1 MDFKIRNVTSRNK
14 GFIISTLF
22 LISVFL
28 GITLFG
34 IYQSK
39 NLAEKTESFYNSPF
53 VVTYSLQKIR
63 SYIADLN
70 EKLNVWQDETTLK
83 NTEIALKH
91 LENNNQNTVEYIA

>member
-63 SYIADLN
+63 SYIVDLN

-83 NTEIALKH
+83 NAEIALKH